1 MMARDRACVAVLVSV
16 MGWGCVALPNA
27 QPDADVK
34 RVSLG
39 QGWRP
44 ADRALFYHQSQGSV
58 VLPYEWFVALE
69 QPEVKFIGTVG
80 LFRDPDYFSRYGFL
94 SDVMPVDDS
103 TSAVRPGALRTEDC
117 G

>member
-80 LFRDPDYFSRYGFL
+80 LFRDPDVPL
-94 SDVMPVDDS
+94 SLRFPVRCHARRRFHVGGAS
-103 TSAVRPGALRTEDC
+103 PALRTEDR